1 LPFIPRFRYGSN
13 KLKERKGKTILEMIG
28 EAFEDTILQI
38 LIGAAIVSTIV
49 GIIKDGWMGLVEG
62 GSILM
67 AVVIIVAI
75 TTANNYKKE
84 K

>member
-1 LPFIPRFRYGSN
+1 MPFIPPFRFGSN
-13 KLKERKGKTILEMIG
+13 KLKERRGKTVLEMIG

>member
-1 LPFIPRFRYGSN
+1 
-13 KLKERKGKTILEMIG
+13 MIG

-38 LIGAAIVSTIV
+38 LIGAAIVSKIV
-49 GIIKDGWMGLVEG
+49 GIIKDGWMGLVER

>member
-1 LPFIPRFRYGSN
+1 
-13 KLKERKGKTILEMIG
+13 MIG
-28 EAFEDTILQI
+28 ESFEDTILQI

-49 GIIKDGWMGLVEG
+49 GVIKDGWMGLVEG